1 MSQSIRIAARAVILD
16 EQRVLLTENRDD
28 QGTFCLCPGGGQ
40 LHGET
45 LVQALLRECREE
57 IGVEVDIGDLLF
69 ARDYVGVHH
78 EFAATEPGVHQ
89 VELYFLCRLASGNPP
104 TSGDAPD
111 AWQTGVRWVL
121 VEDLD
126 QVRLYPAALVEPLR
140 SLARGEGVGPTYLG
154 DVN

>member
-1 MSQSIRIAARAVILD
+1 MSQPTRIAARAVIL
-16 EQRVLLTENRDD
+16 EEGRILLTENRDD
-28 QGTFCLCPGGGQ
+28 LGTFYLLPGGGQ

-57 IGVEVDIGDLLF
+57 IGVEVDVGDLLF

-78 EFAATEPGVHQ
+78 EFAATEAEAHQ
-89 VELYFLCRLASGNPP
+89 VELYFLCRLASGSAP
-104 TSGDAPD
+104 TAGDTPD
-111 AWQTGVRWVL
+111 VWQTGVRWIA
-121 VEDLD
+121 VEELAR
-126 QVRLYPAALVEPLR
+126 VRLYPAALVGPLR